1 MFHKWYIIFFFGQ
14 YFCLFFFNV
23 EVSYPF
29 PILFLSGSWWNAK
42 VEAIDAS
49 LVKVIFVVNQ
59 RKELIYRGST
69 RLFPLY
75 KQMQQQK
82 KNAGTQH
89 FAR

>member
-1 MFHKWYIIFFFGQ
+1 MY
-14 YFCLFFFNV
+14 
-23 EVSYPF
+23 
-29 PILFLSGSWWNAK
+29 ILFLINFVYFKFHIRFRFSLGSWWNAK

-49 LVKVIFVVNQ
+49 LVKVEFVVNQ